1 MNRTLKIM
9 FLLLFISSIS
19 FLSAQEGR
27 DSEGKGTK
35 TVVKDKS
42 AGGGNVTP
50 DGPNAAVP
58 AKNMPTKGVN
68 VGQPDGYTKGE
79 KPAEDKKGWLAR
91 LFGGKDKKAKKESD
105 PE

>member
-27 DSEGKGTK
+27 DSEAKGTK

-42 AGGGNVTP
+42 ADGGVVTP
-50 DGPNAAVP
+50 DGPNAAVSP
-58 AKNMPTKGVN
+58 KNMPTKGVN

>member
-27 DSEGKGTK
+27 DSGAKDNK
-35 TVVKDKS
+35 TVVKDK
-42 AGGGNVTP
+42 AGGGGVVAT
-50 DGPNAAVP
+50 DGPNAAVSP
-58 AKNMPTKGVN
+58 QNKPNRGVN
-68 VGQPDGYTKGE
+68 VGQPDAYTKGE

>member
-27 DSEGKGTK
+27 DSGAKDNK
-35 TVVKDKS
+35 TVVKDK
-42 AGGGNVTP
+42 AGGGGVVAT
-50 DGPNAAVP
+50 DGPNAPVSP
-58 AKNMPTKGVN
+58 NKPTKGVN
-68 VGQPDGYTKGE
+68 VGQPDAYTKGE